1 MKLGITFVFCIM
13 MMYCWSQQLSDYIIT
28 IKGDT
33 VFTKVIKLDRKQKYV
48 ICEDSGRQI
57 KYKSEN
63 ILALQMDTF
72 FYESGLVKLK
82 KRKCKH
88 FVFLKKTVKGKLN
101 VYEMTVKQ
109 SKFLWKTFGEDVLH
123 LRWVYRAHNW
133 TKAVYETLYFYKKEQ
148 EGRNCFTKD
157 WKEKTKDCKVL
168 NDKLNSKATVR
179 TPTAK
184 EAVVFYNTM
193 CN

>member
-1 MKLGITFVFCIM
+1 
-13 MMYCWSQQLSDYIIT
+13 MYCWSQQLSDYIIT

-33 VFTKVIKLDRKQKYV
+33 VFKKVITLDRKQKYV
-48 ICEDSGRQI
+48 ICEEGVRKL
-57 KYKSEN
+57 KYKAQDV
-63 ILALQMDTF
+63 LAVQRDTS
-72 FYESGLVKLK
+72 FYESGFIKLK
-82 KRKCKH
+82 RRKQ
-88 FVFLKKTVKGKLN
+88 FVFIKKTVTGKLN
-101 VYEMTVKQ
+101 VYEITVKQ
-109 SKFLWKTFGEDVLH
+109 SKFLWKTFGGDVLH

-133 TKAVYETLYFYKKEQ
+133 TKAVYKTLYFYKKEQ
-148 EGRNCFTKD
+148 EGRDYFTKD

-168 NDKLNSKATVR
+168 NDKLTTKVSIW